1 MSHSHAC
8 TLHQRPIAEVGEALA
23 QVPRVIEELPTTVP
37 ALTAD
42 AIAAVKAW
50 PAAIATWPDVVSR
63 WPGEMI
69 LSAQHAANAVAAQS
83 KHVANAVNG
92 YLAEVD
98 VGSMSPWWAVAV
110 VAVVLLAVAVF
121 AGRNLLVRR
130 LRVYTTAARV
140 FGGLKYMKSTEHWR
154 ENLSAVRGHTP
165 TLPPHRVTLRLVA
178 LSRLSSL
185 QQLSSS
191 NYSRLPPPAHPRRE
205 PG

>member
-1 MSHSHAC
+1 
-8 TLHQRPIAEVGEALA
+8 
-23 QVPRVIEELPTTVP
+23 VPRVIEELPTTVP

-69 LSAQHAANAVAAQS
+69 SSAQHAANAVAAQS
-83 KHVANAVNG
+83 KHVANAVNE

-110 VAVVLLAVAVF
+110 VAVILLAVAVF

-140 FGGLKYMKSTEHWR
+140 FGGLKYMKSTEHCR
-154 ENLSAVRGHTP
+154 ENLSAVRGHMHVHAPTASHRIAPCRTP
-165 TLPPHRVTLRLVA
+165 TPFLPPTTLFIKLLTA
-178 LSRLSSL
+178 T
-185 QQLSSS
+185 SSS
-191 NYSRLPPPAHPRRE
+191 SPSS
-205 PG
+205 